1 MDPDQQTF
9 NGRGGCKRASFPDCG
24 LGFGR
29 CTAFPACRVT
39 NSARRVGT
47 LHWQLEPAESLK
59 PAYQPSHRA
68 SKFDD
73 RLHECS
79 GTHRRIVMMFV
90 ACMGIVL
97 SGHLFKISF
106 LKFLLCRNVAA

>member
-1 MDPDQQTF
+1 MRISKPLTGGAAV
-9 NGRGGCKRASFPDCG
+9 NGQVSPIVG
-24 LGFGR
+24 LGLVG
-29 CTAFPACRVT
+29 AQPFPACRVT

-47 LHWQLEPAESLK
+47 LHWHVEPAEPLK
-59 PAYQPSHRA
+59 PAYQPSYRA

-73 RLHECS
+73 RLHECC

-90 ACMGIVL
+90 ACLGIVL

-106 LKFLLCRNVAA
+106 LKFLLCLNVAA